1 MHKQTSRGLVYLLT
15 FLSLFA
21 AACLCTGSNNVT
33 NETDETTVEMP
44 RNAAAITIVATT
56 SLQPWLENA
65 IAQFNNAQNPVG
77 DEQTAFVTLNS
88 VEPGQAIA
96 DMTGGAE
103 LPVLWL
109 PDSAVWT
116 SILADQGMNNYQ
128 SDCVSTA
135 QSPLVIAM
143 WREVAELFGWPNRSL
158 GWLDVSGLAA
168 DPVAWEYYSGGQYGE
183 TLRLGHTHP
192 GLSASGASTLLAIVQ
207 AAESQTEAISTDDIQ
222 QPSVQAS
229 VTAFESA
236 VATFSPATAVLGQT
250 MGERGTSY
258 LSAAIVYEST
268 VIQYGN
274 SQIVPIYP
282 FEGTFMA
289 DFPAC
294 LNSSASEVD
303 QEVAELFRDYL
314 LSEPAQQL
322 ALAAGLRPVNE
333 AVTVGAPLDGVNGVD
348 LSEPKVVFAAPT
360 VETVY
365 AVQSLWQAARKPVNL
380 VMLLDVS
387 GSMAGSKMEGM
398 RAAALE
404 FVEQM
409 GENDYL
415 TIIAF
420 AQQPVLVARYEKVGE
435 AREILLNT
443 IRGLVADGD
452 TTLYDAI
459 GLGSQV
465 ITETTTPQTT
475 NAMVVLSDGV
485 DTYSF
490 NYSFGD
496 QLLGLAAANDTTVFV
511 IAYGSDADES
521 VLQQFAAAGNGNFY
535 QGDVA
540 SIAAIYEEMSAVFG
554 GTVGVGR

>member
-1 MHKQTSRGLVYLLT
+1 MHKQTSRGLVYLITILA
-15 FLSLFA
+15 LFA
-21 AACLCTGSNNVT
+21 AACLCTGSNNNNT
-33 NETDETTVEMP
+33 EATTPEMP
-44 RNAAAITIVATT
+44 RNAAAITISASTT
-56 SLQPWLENA
+56 LQPWLENA
-65 IAQFNNAQNPVG
+65 IAQFNNAQNEVG
-77 DEQTAFVTLNS
+77 DGQTAYVTLNS

-96 DMTGGAE
+96 DMTGGTA
-103 LPVLWL
+103 LPALWL

-116 SILADQGMNNYQ
+116 NILADQGVTNFQ
-128 SDCVSTA
+128 TDCVSTA

-158 GWLDVSGLAA
+158 GWLDVSSLAA
-168 DPVAWEYYSGGQYGE
+168 DQVAWAYYSGGQYGE
-183 TLRLGHTHP
+183 TMRLGHTHP
-192 GLSASGASTLLAIVQ
+192 GLSASGASTLLAIAQ
-207 AAESQTEAISTDDIQ
+207 AAESQAEAISTSDIQ

-268 VIQYGN
+268 VIQFGN

-294 LNSSASEVD
+294 LNNSASGVE

-314 LSEPAQQL
+314 LDVPAQQL
-322 ALAAGLRPVNE
+322 ALAAGLRPVNGT
-333 AVTVGAPLDGVNGVD
+333 VTVGAPLDEVNGVD
-348 LSEPKVVFAAPT
+348 LSEPQIVFAQPSVA
-360 VETVY
+360 TVY
-365 AVQSLWQAARKPVNL
+365 AVQSLWQSARKPVNL

-409 GENDYL
+409 GDNDYL

-420 AQQPVLVARYEKVGE
+420 AQSPVVVTNHEKVGE
-435 AREILLNT
+435 SREIILST
-443 IRGLVADGD
+443 IRALIADGD

-459 GLGSQV
+459 GLGSQA
-465 ITETTTPQTT
+465 IAQTSSPQTT
-475 NAMVVLSDGV
+475 NALVILSDGV

-490 NYSFGD
+490 TYSFGD
-496 QLLGLAAANDTTVFV
+496 ELLNLAAANDTTVFA
-511 IAYGSDADES
+511 IAYGSDADEG
-521 VLQQFAAAGNGNFY
+521 VLRQFAAAGNGNFY

-554 GTVGVGR
+554 GSVGVGR